1 MSAGTQLAFFFLFSS
16 GFQSI
21 VTVMPTVK
29 MGLPTSAQLKQPP
42 QAFPEAHS
50 LGDSRSRQV
59 AN

>member
-50 LGDSRSRQV
+50 LGDSRSC
-59 AN
+59 